1 MRKLIIGSRGEI
13 STIVVAGLLVLLGVV
28 ALVTTTLN
36 KNVQDP
42 RSEASETCNFDSGQ
56 SVSLGSTE
64 SNASNTENRWPI
76 STYPYEYDVL
86 GPGYYVLKP
95 NTDQD
100 VLNLTK
106 QDGGAV
112 DSKMNGFMG
121 SMFGYK
127 PAKLSAAYDVSYGG
141 SAPQGNDTAI
151 KGDAPVLE
159 IPTEA
164 GTTTVKVPSTGYD
177 IGGGYEAM
185 VVFASS
191 DRVAIHIGRH
201 EYFVGSGQNN
211 CNGGTCSGGY
221 WIYVKGICVDKQIQ
235 QAYDSVK
242 SAQQAAGADKN
253 PIQLPM
259 VRPGQ
264 ILGKATG
271 TSVIVGVRD
280 NGPFITTSK
289 PVYWEGVPSKD
300 IQPTTAQPTTPA
312 ATATTTSCYP
322 GQTKCP
328 GTNQCVDFQDQCTT
342 PTPTLSSC
350 YPGQTKCIGTN
361 ICVDFQD
368 ECPTPTTAPSSAP
381 TTAVPTTAAVC
392 TNVTG
397 ATFKFNAQNNISF
410 FRVNM
415 AGGSNAEYG
424 PQVSFADN
432 DGNKSAHIEGP
443 SFGAQQWEPGVFSEI
458 SISSGQSLHFY
469 TEVISNN
476 TQKTVCNSMVVTCTR
491 TNNDNANTEIA
502 CTQFKNVNT
511 AQSQG
516 TFRTTTE
523 ADTAGEL
530 VETTDGK
537 VAIVVEQI

>member
-1 MRKLIIGSRGEI
+1 MRKLLTGSRGEI
-13 STIVVAGLLVLLGVV
+13 STVVVAGLLVMLGVV

-56 SVSLGSTE
+56 SVPLGSTE

-76 STYPYEYDVL
+76 SVHPHEYDIL

-127 PAKLSAAYDVSYGG
+127 PTKLTAAYDVSYGG
-141 SAPQGNDTAI
+141 SVPQGNDTAI

-159 IPTEA
+159 IPTDA
-164 GTTTVKVPSTGYD
+164 GSAVKVPSTGYD

-185 VVFASS
+185 VVFAAA
-191 DRVAIHIGRH
+191 DRVTLHVGRH

-211 CNGGTCSGGY
+211 CNGGPCSGGY
-221 WIYVKGICVDKQIQ
+221 WIYVKGICVDKQIL
-235 QAYDSVK
+235 QAYDGVK
-242 SAQQAAGADKN
+242 AAQQSAGADKN

-259 VRPGQ
+259 VKPGQ
-264 ILGKATG
+264 ILGNATG
-271 TSVIVGVRD
+271 TSVVVGVRD

-300 IQPTTAQPTTPA
+300 VQPSAQPTTPQ
-312 ATATTTSCYP
+312 ATATTAASCYP
-322 GQTKCP
+322 GQIKCP
-328 GTNQCVDFQDQCTT
+328 GTNKCVE
-342 PTPTLSSC
+342 
-350 YPGQTKCIGTN
+350 
-361 ICVDFQD
+361 FQD
-368 ECPTPTTAPSSAP
+368 ECPTPTKAPTTAPTTNPTTNP
-381 TTAVPTTAAVC
+381 TTAVPTTTAIC
-392 TNVTG
+392 TNVSG
-397 ATFKFNAQNNISF
+397 AMFKFNNQNTISF
-410 FRVNM
+410 FRVVM
-415 AGGSNAEYG
+415 DGGSNSSYG
-424 PQVSFADN
+424 PQVAFADN
-432 DGNKSAHIEGP
+432 GGNKSAHIEGP
-443 SFGAQQWEPGVFSEI
+443 SFGAQQWEPGAFSSV

-476 TQKTVCNSMVVTCTR
+476 EQKTVCNSMVVTCTR
-491 TNNDNANTEIA
+491 TAQDSADTEIS
-502 CTQFKNVNT
+502 CTEFINVNA
-511 AQSQG
+511 AQSTG
-516 TFRTTTE
+516 TFRTTTG

-530 VETTDGK
+530 VETADGN
-537 VAIVVEQI
+537 VAIIVN

>member
-1 MRKLIIGSRGEI
+1 MRKRLIGSRGEI
-13 STIVVAGLLVLLGVV
+13 STIVVVGLLVLLGAV

-36 KNVQDP
+36 RNVQDP
-42 RSEASETCNFDSGQ
+42 RSEASESCNFDSGQ
-56 SVSLGSTE
+56 ALSLGSTE
-64 SNASNTENRWPI
+64 TNASNMENRWPI
-76 STYPYEYDVL
+76 SAHPHEYDVL

-95 NTDQD
+95 NTNQD

-127 PAKLSAAYDVSYGG
+127 PTKLTAAHDVSYGG
-141 SAPQGNDTAI
+141 SVPQGNDTAI

-164 GTTTVKVPSTGYD
+164 GNTAVKVPSTGYD

-185 VVFASS
+185 VVFATA
-191 DRVAIHIGRH
+191 DRVTIHIGRH

-235 QAYDSVK
+235 QAYNNVK
-242 SAQQAAGADKN
+242 AAQQSAGADKN

-300 IQPTTAQPTTPA
+300 VQPTTAQTTTPQPTTVQP
-312 ATATTTSCYP
+312 TAVTASPTPTPVSCRP

-328 GTNQCVDFQDQCTT
+328 GTNICVDFQDQCQT
-342 PTPTLSSC
+342 PTPTPPSGQCASPEVWCTSLNRCTGRTACPTATPTPSS
-350 YPGQTKCIGTN
+350 GQCASPEVWCTSLNRCTGRTS
-361 ICVDFQD
+361 
-368 ECPTPTTAPSSAP
+368 CPTPTTA
-381 TTAVPTTAAVC
+381 
-392 TNVTG
+392 VTP
-397 ATFKFNAQNNISF
+397 
-410 FRVNM
+410 V
-415 AGGSNAEYG
+415 
-424 PQVSFADN
+424 
-432 DGNKSAHIEGP
+432 
-443 SFGAQQWEPGVFSEI
+443 
-458 SISSGQSLHFY
+458 QSY
-469 TEVISNN
+469 
-476 TQKTVCNSMVVTCTR
+476 
-491 TNNDNANTEIA
+491 
-502 CTQFKNVNT
+502 
-511 AQSQG
+511 G
-516 TFRTTTE
+516 TFRTTSG

-530 VETTDGK
+530 IQTPDGRF
-537 VAIVVEQI
+537 AIIIQQL